1 MKYQFMREHS
11 TEFSLKRMSSVFDV
25 SRSGYYQFI
34 KVGLSNREKENMRLL
49 TKIKAIHADSR
60 QTYGS
65 PRIHAVLG
73 HQEETCSRKRVARL
87 MKQAGLQA
95 KMRKR
100 YKLTTQA
107 NPAACVAP
115 NLLQQ
120 DFTAEVPNQRW
131 VTDITFIA
139 TAEGWLYVAAVLD
152 LFSRRIVG
160 LAMSERMTVD
170 LVLNALNQAVIHR
183 QPTEGLTHHSDK
195 GSQYT
200 SKDFQK
206 QLKAYCMVVMIT
218 RPWKV
223 FFIRLKQNILILS
236 ITQHANR
243 PNKVFLNMWKCFI
256 IVSAYIQHWGI
267 ALQWRL
273 KRSGNRKFLFG
284 VSTKRLQD
292 QLLYIAE
299 AKNSLKWLRTNW

>member
-206 QLKAYCMVVMIT
+206 QLKAYCMVASMSGTGNCYDNAAMESFFHTLKTEHTYFEYYTT
-218 RPWKV
+218 REQAKQSIFEYVEV
-223 FFIRLKQNILILS
+223 FYNRQRLHSTLGYCSPMAFEKKWQ
-236 ITQHANR
+236 QE
-243 PNKVFLNMWKCFI
+243 
-256 IVSAYIQHWGI
+256 VSF
-267 ALQWRL
+267 
-273 KRSGNRKFLFG
+273 RS
-284 VSTKRLQD
+284 VH
-292 QLLYIAE
+292 
-299 AKNSLKWLRTNW
+299 